1 MDQIKVI
8 AFTHN
13 HLEIIDIGRL
23 HIGDEMQEERLHAL
37 KVALQIDELLFLSTC
52 NRVEFVLVTKHF
64 VDKNYIADLLSSLY
78 FGMNQ
83 QKISHYTNFA
93 ELFEGAEAVAHVLR
107 VATSIDSMVVGE
119 REIITQ
125 VRTSFEKNRAHGL
138 TGDLIRLLIRHTIE
152 TAKKVYTDTAIAK
165 QPVSI
170 VSLAFHRLKEVSLP
184 LDSRILII
192 GAGTTNATFSKLL
205 YKQGFRNFSFFNR
218 TLSHAQKL
226 AQDAGAGKAY
236 GLNDLVTFKKGFDVL
251 ITCTGAEEPIIT
263 PSIYSTLL
271 KKDTDKKTIV
281 DLAIPCDTHPEII
294 ATQNVRFIS
303 VSDLKEISEINMQRR
318 IQEVYHVQV
327 ILDEAL
333 TSFQR
338 MYRERQVELAMRAVP
353 ERVREIKKMTK
364 ALFAKELEMLDP
376 KSQELMERMMAVME
390 KKYLSVP
397 MKMAKEIII
406 HQH

>member
-1 MDQIKVI
+1 VEQIKVI

-13 HLEIIDIGRL
+13 NLEVNDIGRL
-23 HIGDEMQEERLHAL
+23 HIAEDMQKQRLCAL
-37 KVALQIDELLFLSTC
+37 KAAMQIEELLFLSTC
-52 NRVEFVLVTKHF
+52 NRVEFILVTNHF
-64 VDKNYIADLLSSLY
+64 VDKNFIAELISTLYTDINPKEISL
-78 FGMNQ
+78 
-83 QKISHYTNFA
+83 YTNFA
-93 ELFEGAEAVAHVLR
+93 EFFEGAEAVAHVLR

-125 VRTSFEKNRAHGL
+125 VRTAFEKNRTQGL
-138 TGDLIRLLIRHTIE
+138 TGDLIRILIRHTIE

-170 VSLAFHRLKEVSLP
+170 VSLAYHRLKEVSLP
-184 LDSRILII
+184 LDSRILIV

-205 YKQGFRNFSFFNR
+205 YKHGFRNFSFFNR
-218 TLSHAQKL
+218 TLGNAEKL
-226 AQDAGAGKAY
+226 AKDTGGAAY
-236 GLNDLVTFKKGFDVL
+236 DLKHLEKYQSGFDVL

-263 PSIYSTLL
+263 PEIYQALL
-271 KKDTDKKTIV
+271 NNETDKKTIV

-294 ATQNVRFIS
+294 ETQNTRFIS
-303 VSDLKEISEINMQRR
+303 VADLKEISEINMQRR

-333 TSFQR
+333 SAFHR

-353 ERVREIKKMTK
+353 ERVREIKNITK
-364 ALFAKELEMLDP
+364 AMFAKELETLDP

-406 HQH
+406 QQQ